1 MQYLM
6 QIMELLKIIEKLWKE
21 IKGYLQRVQGYSS
34 KVPAMRQVLQATALV
49 EIDNSIRLSILSETP
64 SVESSPA
71 GAHISLAAVD
81 NSRVSIL
88 HRVDADSY
96 KLIEKEPAQ
105 ARSILESA
113 VLLHELRAEVRS
125 YLFAIR
131 SLRGLMKNAIGVV
144 PVSKPSA
151 NHLDATF
158 APTHASLEGLSD
170 SVDDILSDTDV
181 PEEALEDDLCAQA
194 MRQAMHSFGWEVP
207 PYHGVPFN
215 PRTAALA
222 VSQPSSY
229 VSLVLLAGAPK
240 GSEPG
245 AGSSSAAPNS
255 RNITPSASVSNF
267 SILSPQSVHSGR
279 RMSLIHN
286 LDLRAEEF
294 LAEYQVLEAG
304 LNEII
309 GSSAEEGG

>member
-1 MQYLM
+1 
-6 QIMELLKIIEKLWKE
+6 MELLKIIEKLWKE

-34 KVPAMRQVLQATALV
+34 KVPAMRQVLHATALV

-71 GAHISLAAVD
+71 GAHSSLAAVD

-144 PVSKPSA
+144 PVSKPAA

-158 APTHASLEGLSD
+158 AATHASLEGLSD
-170 SVDDILSDTDV
+170 SIDGDISDTDV
-181 PEEALEDDLCAQA
+181 PEEVLEDDLCAQA

-229 VSLVLLAGAPK
+229 MSLVLLAGAPK
-240 GSEPG
+240 GGEPG
-245 AGSSSAAPNS
+245 AGLSTAAPNS
-255 RNITPSASVSNF
+255 RNITPSASLSNF

-279 RMSLIHN
+279 RVSLMHN

>member
-1 MQYLM
+1 M
-6 QIMELLKIIEKLWKE
+6 QIMELLKIIERLWKE

-49 EIDNSIRLSILSETP
+49 EIDNSIRLSLLSETP

-71 GAHISLAAVD
+71 AGHVGLAAVD

-125 YLFAIR
+125 YVFAIH

-144 PVSKPSA
+144 PVSKVPDELPVSI
-151 NHLDATF
+151 
-158 APTHASLEGLSD
+158 SLGGFSESD
-170 SVDDILSDTDV
+170 GDVCEHDV
-181 PEEALEDDLCAQA
+181 PEEALEDDLCAHA
-194 MRQAMHSFGWEVP
+194 LRYSMHSFGWEVP
-207 PYHGVPFN
+207 PYQGVPFN
-215 PRTAALA
+215 PRAAALA

-229 VSLVLLAGAPK
+229 MSLVLLAGAPK
-240 GSEPG
+240 GGES
-245 AGSSSAAPNS
+245 ASSNNSSSS
-255 RNITPSASVSNF
+255 RNITPSASLSNF
-267 SILSPQSVHSGR
+267 SILSPQSHHSGR
-279 RMSLIHN
+279 RIPLINN
-286 LDLRAEEF
+286 LDLRVEEF
-294 LAEYQVLEAG
+294 LAEYHILEAG

-309 GSSAEEGG
+309 GAPTEEGG